1 MWNLENGRTQ
11 QQARYLWLS
20 AVILVNL
27 EAEIRRILVQS
38 QSGQMLHETLF
49 QKYWAHGCTH
59 MRTRTHTHKP
69 TQETPATNLR
79 KKTKDNT
86 NIKRLAGIVAHWYS
100 TCLASTSP
108 WFQSL
113 AQQKKKKK
121 KKSNGRSDTD
131 SQTWT
136 YQGIPSSVNIW
147 YHIDGRAHYLLH
159 SWFQSSGERCKL
171 KTKHF
176 ESNRMLEL
184 PKFLIVNEMDGL
196 QGRKVTGQKT

>member
-108 WFQSL
+108 WFRSL

-121 KKSNGRSDTD
+121 KKKIQWQKWHRLTD
-131 SQTWT
+131 LNISRNTFICE
-136 YQGIPSSVNIW
+136 YLIPHW
-147 YHIDGRAHYLLH
+147 WEGP
-159 SWFQSSGERCKL
+159 
-171 KTKHF
+171 
-176 ESNRMLEL
+176 L
-184 PKFLIVNEMDGL
+184 PLTQLIPEFRREM
-196 QGRKVTGQKT
+196 